1 MTHGLISPP
10 GRQGPG
16 PMPAAAVA
24 ALDLALVR
32 RAGGRLP
39 GSHRGI
45 GVGVGTEL
53 AQLRPYQVGDD
64 VRMIDPAASARTG
77 VPHVR
82 QHVPERALTTWVV
95 VDLSPSMAFGTA
107 GRLKSDVAEGVT
119 KVIARLSARRGGR
132 VGVVAAGTPH
142 PIVLPPA
149 GGRRGLG
156 AIDRLLAEG
165 VTPDDAPSERL
176 SDALVRV
183 RGLARQ
189 PGLVIVASD
198 LRDDDPAHPWSRAMR
213 LLIAS
218 GQQVVAVEIVDP
230 RELELPDGGVLSLVD
245 PETGELVEVDTRSN
259 RLRQAFAGAE
269 AERRA
274 RVAADLRRIG
284 ARHAVVRTDGDW
296 LRDLG
301 SHLA

>member
-1 MTHGLISPP
+1 MSHALISPP

-95 VDLSPSMAFGTA
+95 VDLSPSMAFGTT

-119 KVIARLSARRGGR
+119 KVIARLSSRRGGR
-132 VGVVAAGTPH
+132 IGVVAAGTPH

-149 GGRRGLG
+149 GGRRALG
-156 AIDRLLAEG
+156 AIDRLLADG
-165 VTPDDAPSERL
+165 VTPDGAPSESL
-176 SDALVRV
+176 GAALIRV
-183 RGLARQ
+183 RGLARE

-198 LRDDDPAHPWSRAMR
+198 LRDDDDHPWSRAMR
-213 LLIAS
+213 LLVAS

-245 PETGELVEVDTRSN
+245 PETGELLEVDTRSN
-259 RLRQAFAGAE
+259 RLRQEFAGAE
-269 AERRA
+269 AARRE
-274 RVAADLRRIG
+274 RVATDLRRVG

>member
-1 MTHGLISPP
+1 VSQALVMPA

-32 RAGGRLP
+32 RTGGRLP

-45 GVGVGTEL
+45 GVGPGTEL
-53 AQLRPYQVGDD
+53 AQLRPYMVGDD

-82 QHVPERALTTWVV
+82 QHVPERALTSWIVI
-95 VDLSPSMAFGTA
+95 DLSPSMAFGSA

-119 KVIARLSARRGGR
+119 KVVARLGSRRGGR
-132 VGVVAAGTPH
+132 VGVVAAGTGH

-149 GGRRGLG
+149 GGRRALA
-156 AIDRLLAEG
+156 AIDRLLARGVSPDGAQVESLEG
-165 VTPDDAPSERL
+165 
-176 SDALVRV
+176 ALRRV

-189 PGLVIVASD
+189 PGLVVVVSD
-198 LRDDDPAHPWSRAMR
+198 LRDRVPFARALR
-213 LLIAS
+213 LLVAS
-218 GQQVVAVEIVDP
+218 GQQVVVAEVVDP
-230 RELELPDGGVLSLVD
+230 RELELPDSGVLSLVD
-245 PETGELVEVDTRSN
+245 PESGRLVEVDTRSN
-259 RLRQAFAGAE
+259 RLRRDFAAAE
-269 AERRA
+269 AARRDALAGELRRA
-274 RVAADLRRIG
+274 G
-284 ARHAVVRTDGDW
+284 ARHAVLHTDRDW

-301 SHLA
+301 DCLA

>member
-1 MTHGLISPP
+1 
-10 GRQGPG
+10 
-16 PMPAAAVA
+16 MPAAAVA

-32 RAGGRLP
+32 RTGGRLP

-77 VPHVR
+77 IPHVR

-95 VDLSPSMAFGTA
+95 VDLSPSMAFGTT

-119 KVIARLSARRGGR
+119 KVVARLSSRRGGR
-132 VGVVAAGTPH
+132 VGVVSAGTPR

-149 GGRRGLG
+149 GGRRALG
-156 AIDRLLAEG
+156 AVDRLLAQG
-165 VTPDDAPSERL
+165 VTPDGAPSEGL
-176 SDALVRV
+176 GEALIRV
-183 RGLARQ
+183 RGLARE

-198 LRDDDPAHPWSRAMR
+198 LRDPGPWSRAMR
-213 LLIAS
+213 LLVAS
-218 GQQVVAVEIVDP
+218 GQQVVAAEILDP
-230 RELELPDGGVLSLVD
+230 RELQLPDGGVLSLVD

-269 AERRA
+269 AQRRE
-274 RVAADLRRIG
+274 RVATALRRIG
-284 ARHAVVRTDGDW
+284 ARHAVLRTDRDW
-296 LRDLG
+296 LRDFG
-301 SHLA
+301 RELAVGTPR

>member
-1 MTHGLISPP
+1 
-10 GRQGPG
+10 
-16 PMPAAAVA
+16 MPAAAVA

-32 RAGGRLP
+32 RTGGRLP

-77 VPHVR
+77 IPHVR

-95 VDLSPSMAFGTA
+95 VDLSPSMAFGTT

-119 KVIARLSARRGGR
+119 KVVARLSSRRGGR
-132 VGVVAAGTPH
+132 VGVVAAGAPH
-142 PIVLPPA
+142 PIVLPA
-149 GGRRGLG
+149 SGGRRALG
-156 AIDRLLAEG
+156 AIDRMLAEG
-165 VTPDDAPSERL
+165 VTPDGAPSEGL
-176 SDALVRV
+176 GEALIRV

-189 PGLVIVASD
+189 PGLVVVASD
-198 LRDDDPAHPWSRAMR
+198 LRDERPWLRAMR
-213 LLIAS
+213 LLVAS
-218 GQQVVAVEIVDP
+218 GQQVVAVEILDP

-259 RLRQAFAGAE
+259 RLRQDFAGAE
-269 AERRA
+269 ARRRA
-274 RVAADLRRIG
+274 QLSADLRRIG
-284 ARHAVVRTDGDW
+284 ARHAVVRTDRDW